1 MSDFQIK
8 TAQNV
13 LISQNLAG
21 VGQRIMAVL
30 LDLFFLSL
38 FYYFV
43 IYLINYA
50 KFDKLLSGWSFVA
63 ILTLPYFLYYPLLQY
78 WNNGQTLGKQLIN
91 IRIVKQDNS
100 HPRLGDFLIRW
111 VFRIF
116 EINMIP
122 GLGLIVMLFSDKNQ
136 RLGDMVAG
144 TVVVTEQKKSRL
156 NHSIFEELNQTYQP
170 VFTQAST
177 LKETEV
183 QIIKSVLVEAK
194 KLQKKDLLRKLSYK
208 IELLLQIK
216 RPKNMSYIWFIE
228 TVLKDYNYYA
238 GK

>member
-1 MSDFQIK
+1 MSDFQIR

-21 VGQRIMAVL
+21 VGQRFVAVI
-30 LDLFFLSL
+30 LDLLFLSL

-63 ILTLPYFLYYPLLQY
+63 VLTLPYFLYYPLLQY
-78 WNNGQTLGKQLIN
+78 WNNGQTVGKQLMK
-91 IRIVKQDNS
+91 IRIVKSDNS
-100 HPRLGDFLIRW
+100 HPKLGDFLIRW
-111 VFRIF
+111 VLRLF
-116 EINMIP
+116 EINVIP

-144 TVVVTEQKKSRL
+144 TVVVTEQKKQQL
-156 NHSIFEELNQTYQP
+156 NHSIFEELEQTYQP
-170 VFTQAST
+170 VFESAAN
-177 LKETEV
+177 LKESDV
-183 QIIKSVLVEAK
+183 QLIKSVLVEAK
-194 KLQKKDLLRKLSYK
+194 KRGKKDILRKLSGK
-208 IELLLQIK
+208 VEILLQIQ
-216 RPKNMSYIWFIE
+216 RPKNMPYDQFVK
-228 TVLKDYNYYA
+228 TVLRDYNYFA